1 MSMVCAKPHLH
12 TTAQAFWSTAVNS
25 DHPSIARVCLLMKT
39 GRTESCISSLVT
51 CSDTLAYPSL
61 EGKLSCS
68 SFADRST
75 GQPTRPIL
83 LSGNV
88 RKFARSPT
96 VHPIY
101 LLSKKMAEIRRSCA
115 QVHVDVYW
123 CCMVN
128 ARSEAYPCRQQNP
141 SRLSEPNQWPVAG
154 KPIAQAVKASR
165 KQRKLSGYHSNQLEW
180 RRIFVRLH

>member
-1 MSMVCAKPHLH
+1 
-12 TTAQAFWSTAVNS
+12 
-25 DHPSIARVCLLMKT
+25 MKT

-51 CSDTLAYPSL
+51 CSNTLAYPSL
-61 EGKLSCS
+61 EGSCS
-68 SFADRST
+68 SFADRSA

-128 ARSEAYPCRQQNP
+128 ARSEAYPCRQHNP

-154 KPIAQAVKASR
+154 KPVSQAVKASR
-165 KQRKLSGYHSNQLEW
+165 KQRKLCGYHGNQLEW
-180 RRIFVRLH
+180 RHIFENYTCVRFH